1 MRGIARSN
9 TAGRRVSAA
18 LAAPLVIALTLASC
32 SPPPRDLVD
41 KDKLNADIDHSIGGL
56 GTCVILLDTQSGRKV
71 YQYGK
76 YDICTGHLPPC
87 ETFEPVAALIGL
99 DAGLITPQTV
109 IKWDGSP
116 QLTRAWQVDA
126 NLSQAFAS
134 SNLYWFGQLSRQIG
148 RARYAATLSAYDYGQ
163 KQPIG
168 AITSFWQGPAQQ
180 GGLGISPAE
189 QASFMRRL
197 FSGQMK
203 AKPSSLQAV
212 QALMAGETRGQAQIS
227 AVAGS
232 CADQADRGRGVG
244 WWTGR
249 LKSPTRDLTFSA
261 SVESAEPPPGSEVA
275 LNLKAI
281 FSDVGLWPPN

>member
-1 MRGIARSN
+1 MSGIARSN
-9 TAGRRVSAA
+9 TAGRRALTALIAPLALGLA
-18 LAAPLVIALTLASC
+18 LAGCGL
-32 SPPPRDLVD
+32 PPRDRVD
-41 KDKLNADIDHSIGGL
+41 KDRLNADIDHSIGGL

-76 YDICTGHLPPC
+76 YDICSGHLPPC

-109 IKWDGSP
+109 IQWDGSP

-126 NLSQAFAS
+126 NLPQAFAS
-134 SNLYWFGQLSRQIG
+134 SNGYWFGQLSRQIG
-148 RARYAATLSAYDYGQ
+148 RARYVAALRDYDYGQ
-163 KQPIG
+163 KLPVG

-189 QASFMRRL
+189 QAGFMRRL
-197 FSGQMK
+197 FAGKLK
-203 AKPSSLQAV
+203 AKPQSLQLV
-212 QALMAGETRGQAQIS
+212 EALMAGETRGQAQIS

-249 LKSPTRDLTFSA
+249 LKSPGRDLTFA
-261 SVESAEPPPGSEVA
+261 AAVESAEPPPGSEVA